1 MESEVPAD
9 ASSLIYLAK
18 ADAFDIAGRV
28 MKPMLAPPSVWREAV
43 LAGEE
48 VGAAEVPRIVL
59 AERQGLVRRIDL
71 SDSEQRLATAIATQ
85 NRLGSG
91 ESEVLTVTPAGAL
104 AIVDEGRATRVARSR
119 GITPISTLFL
129 PIIGRDAGD
138 LDHGQAVD
146 LLRRVAAVIGVRS
159 DVTLALEQELQ
170 RRKR

>member
-18 ADAFDIAGRV
+18 ADAFDLAGQV
-28 MKPMLAPPSVWREAV
+28 VKPILAPPSVWREAV

-59 AERQGLVRRIDL
+59 AERDGLVRRIDL
-71 SDSEQRLATAIATQ
+71 SESEQRLAAAIAAR

-91 ESEVLTVTPAGAL
+91 ESEVLTVAPTGAL

-129 PIIGRDAGD
+129 AVIGRDTGD
-138 LDHGQAVD
+138 LDHDQAVD
-146 LLRRVAAVIGVRS
+146 LLRRIAAVIGVRS
-159 DVTLALEQELQ
+159 DVTLALEHELQ
-170 RRKR
+170 RRRR